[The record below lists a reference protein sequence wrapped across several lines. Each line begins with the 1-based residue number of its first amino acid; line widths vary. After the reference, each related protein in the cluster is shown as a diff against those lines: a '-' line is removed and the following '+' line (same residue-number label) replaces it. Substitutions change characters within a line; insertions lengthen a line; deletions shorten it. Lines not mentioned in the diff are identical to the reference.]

1 MLRFGTL
8 ERLALSLK
16 FEGACCSGLSRS
28 TSASV
33 SSVAWHRLEVYQ
45 VGQRL
50 KQIQDDGPL
59 LNLER
64 RDKQVDPETRPTEM
78 TLIP

>member
-33 SSVAWHRLEVYQ
+33 SSVASPTTGKEEISASPGSVSGWSKAQ
-45 VGQRL
+45 A
-50 KQIQDDGPL
+50 
-59 LNLER
+59 
-64 RDKQVDPETRPTEM
+64 DPG
-78 TLIP
+78 